1 MFRMRSRPGR
11 VVDARRLHARCGA
24 SAEPSKLDASLMGK
38 QIYST
43 TYMRTRRKCGSWPFP
58 RPQRWRVG
66 WAARDVARIR
76 CRVGARE
83 RPRGRF
89 HEIAGQPLN
98 FTDSLQF
105 QGCNFRDD
113 F

>member
-66 WAARDVARIR
+66 WAARDVARKP
-76 CRVGARE
+76 GFAAAWG
-83 RPRGRF
+83 RGSG
-89 HEIAGQPLN
+89 HEV
-98 FTDSLQF
+98 
-105 QGCNFRDD
+105 D
-113 F
+113 FMKSPGGP